1 LAHPEDDESR
11 GLPARARQDESC
23 PDAHPVPIERRCIAL
38 AGTLP
43 TDAAISAN
51 AVSSIRKHI
60 RVARSGFA
68 SYDEINAGR
77 CIPAGFFAEKEGGKT
92 LKVDATKMK
101 IREILSVRLNLSTAV
116 EKIADDAPLFG
127 PGSIGLDSID
137 ALELVL
143 GIQKEFGV
151 AIEDRALAVK
161 VLVSIDTIA
170 EYLKSRS
177 AGNPEAASGLGA

>member
-1 LAHPEDDESR
+1 MK
-11 GLPARARQDESC
+11 
-23 PDAHPVPIERRCIAL
+23 I
-38 AGTLP
+38 
-43 TDAAISAN
+43 
-51 AVSSIRKHI
+51 
-60 RVARSGFA
+60 
-68 SYDEINAGR
+68 AGR
-77 CIPAGFFAEKEGGKT
+77 CIPAGFIDGKEGGIA
-92 LKVDATKMK
+92 LKVDETKKK

-116 EKIADDAPLFG
+116 EKIDDDAPLFG
-127 PGSIGLDSID
+127 PGSLGLDSID

-177 AGNPEAASGLGA
+177 AGNPEAAGGRNA

>member
-1 LAHPEDDESR
+1 MTFPLPGAASR
-11 GLPARARQDESC
+11 FKMTR
-23 PDAHPVPIERRCIAL
+23 
-38 AGTLP
+38 
-43 TDAAISAN
+43 
-51 AVSSIRKHI
+51 
-60 RVARSGFA
+60 F
-68 SYDEINAGR
+68 
-77 CIPAGFFAEKEGGKT
+77 PAGAIPPCSSKGKEGGNP
-92 LKVDATKMK
+92 LEVDETKRK

-127 PGSIGLDSID
+127 RGSLGLDSID

-170 EYLKSRS
+170 EFLKSLS
-177 AGNPEAASGLGA
+177 GGSPEAAGGITS